1 MLLPAASEQIRRVKA
16 DGPDLGAYLQRSE
29 KYRCRYGVAYDR
41 KGVETL
47 LKKLYFE
54 QFGK

>member
-1 MLLPAASEQIRRVKA
+1 
-16 DGPDLGAYLQRSE
+16 LQRSE

>member
-1 MLLPAASEQIRRVKA
+1 MLLAAAGGQKGIVEA
-16 DGPDLGAYLQRSE
+16 DSAHLGAGLQRAE

-41 KGVETL
+41 KGIETL